1 MQSRFF
7 RTRDG
12 LQLHYLMH
20 PCLGYPTAAADCA
33 SYCILLHGFTND
45 AHVWDRLAADLQH
58 SHHVIA
64 LDQRGHGDSDWDPER
79 KYSHW
84 QLAEDL
90 QGFLG
95 EIHNARVHIVGHS
108 LGARVA
114 VLALESIRCPVA
126 SLTLVDAGPEVS
138 PEAADRLV
146 NDVMQMPEY
155 YCDTQAYLDCLSR
168 IYVMGDT
175 EALAHVARFG
185 LRVNQGRLRTKT
197 DPAFTPGIWH
207 KNLEFREQH
216 QDRGELGEQIWKA
229 LRALDLPVHIV
240 RGQASSILE
249 PALAL
254 NMLNALG
261 DRGVLS
267 VVPRAGHAVMLDN
280 PNKSTALIANFI
292 AKFSHITNTI
302 AKPIAIKSADMSDDP
317 ARSEKELEF
326 RV

>member
-1 MQSRFF
+1 MESRYF

-12 LQLHYLMH
+12 LRLHYISH
-20 PCLGYPTAAADCA
+20 PCAEANCT

-45 AHVWDRLAADLQH
+45 AHVWDSLVSSLQG

-64 LDQRGHGDSDWDPER
+64 LDQRGHGDSDWDPAK

-90 QGFLG
+90 QDFVKEFGKST
-95 EIHNARVHIVGHS
+95 IHIVGHS

-114 VLALESIRCPVA
+114 ILALESSPSPVA
-126 SLTLVDAGPEVS
+126 SLTLIDAGPEVN
-138 PEAADRLV
+138 PDAGDRLV
-146 NDVMQMPEY
+146 NDVMQLPAFY
-155 YCDTQAYLDCLSR
+155 ADAQAYRDSLAR

-175 EALAHVARFG
+175 EALAHVAKFG
-185 LRVNQGRLRTKT
+185 LRISQGKLRAKT

-207 KNLEFREQH
+207 KNAEFRNLNKE
-216 QDRGELGEQIWKA
+216 RGALSEQIWKA
-229 LRALDLPVHIV
+229 LRSLEIPVHLV

-254 NMLNALG
+254 AMIEAFDG
-261 DRGVLS
+261 RGVLS

-280 PNKSTALIANFI
+280 PV
-292 AKFSHITNTI
+292 
-302 AKPIAIKSADMSDDP
+302 KSATVI
-317 ARSEKELEF
+317 AEF
-326 RV
+326 IHGVS